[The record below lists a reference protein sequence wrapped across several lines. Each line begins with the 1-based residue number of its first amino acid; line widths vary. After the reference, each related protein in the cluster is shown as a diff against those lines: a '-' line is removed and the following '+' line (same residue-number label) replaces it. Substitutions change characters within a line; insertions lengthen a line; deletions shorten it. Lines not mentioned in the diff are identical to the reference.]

1 MLKFLKNLFFPNS
14 SSHNLPQ
21 NNEVYVGNID
31 YKVSYHDL
39 KNIFS
44 DCGEIVS
51 LKVIKDSQTGRSK
64 GFGFIR
70 FKTVK
75 EAKNAVKLNGMK
87 LKSRKMLVTFAKKRY
102 EED

>member
-1 MLKFLKNLFFPNS
+1 MLKLLKNFFFPKATA
-14 SSHNLPQ
+14 HDLPQ
-21 NNEVYVGNID
+21 NNELYIGNID

-39 KNIFS
+39 KKTFG

-51 LKVIKDSQTGRSK
+51 LKVIKDNQTGRSK

-75 EAKNAVKLNGMK
+75 DAKKALRLNGSQ
-87 LKSRKMLVTFAKKRY
+87 LKSRKILVTFAKKRY
-102 EED
+102 DEA